1 MNASSHRPDPSR
13 SPADVA
19 ALVDYQPDAIVSRVV
34 LKTPA
39 GSITVFAFDAG
50 QSLSEHRVPHG
61 ALVHVLD
68 GVAVIALGDVTH
80 HLRTGEAL
88 LMPPDAPH
96 TVRAESRFK
105 MMLTLLRS

>member
-1 MNASSHRPDPSR
+1 MLDPR
-13 SPADVA
+13 TAPADVA
-19 ALVDYQPDAIVSRVV
+19 DLVDYQPDAIVSRVV
-34 LKTPA
+34 LKTPT

-61 ALVHVLD
+61 ALVHLLD
-68 GVAVIALGDVTH
+68 GEAAVTVSGVSH
-80 HLRTGEAL
+80 RLRAGEAL